1 MTVFALSW
9 VLACGAGAEITA
21 ERDALKGQVVSLE
34 NRIERLELEKTALDA
49 RVQKL
54 QSAGGGSDRQGATD
68 ARRKAM
74 TELDAMG
81 PDGLLSRMDLKGG
94 DKLGVTLETSLG
106 TITCDL
112 YPDKAPL
119 TVLNFYELATGK
131 REWKDPRSGEW
142 GARPL
147 YDGTIFH
154 RVIPK
159 FMIQGGDPQGTG
171 RGGPGY
177 RFKDEKQ
184 TGVAFSEPGLLAMA
198 NAGPNSNGSQFFIT
212 DGTPTHLNGR
222 HTIFGGG
229 CEPME
234 VVKAIALAKA
244 DRRNKPLI
252 DVTLEKVTFQRP

>member
-1 MTVFALSW
+1 MTMFVIGL

-21 ERDALKGQVVSLE
+21 ERDALKEQVDSLE
-34 NRIERLELEKTALDA
+34 GRIERLQLEKAALDA

-54 QSAGGGSDRQGATD
+54 QAGGGNARQEATD
-68 ARRKAM
+68 GRRKAM
-74 TELDAMG
+74 AELDAMG
-81 PDGLLSRMDLKGG
+81 PGALLARMDLVAG
-94 DKLGVTLETSLG
+94 DRLGVTLETSLG
-106 TITCDL
+106 TISCDL

-119 TVLNFYELATGK
+119 TVLNFFELATGK

-142 GARPL
+142 RARPL

-184 TGVAFSEPGLLAMA
+184 TGVGFSEPGLLAMA
-198 NAGPNSNGSQFFIT
+198 NSGPNTNGSQFFIT
-212 DGTPTHLNGR
+212 DGTPTHLNGK

-229 CEPME
+229 CAPME
-234 VVKAIALAKA
+234 VVKAIARAKA
-244 DRRNKPLI
+244 DRRSKPLT